1 MITDKKKVAIFVDT
15 RKESGGEY
23 QHFLYTLDNIKKNN
37 KDNIDFIVIS
47 ISKKLNL
54 NLEKEDINYFFF
66 SMNLFERFICYL
78 RNFGPFV
85 RRVKKFFFFKNKFE
99 KFLEKLNVDLV
110 YFTSPSQ
117 YSLYLENTK
126 FIISVPDV
134 DHLIYLEF
142 PEFVNNSE
150 FFRRDEILRKS
161 LPRAQAILT
170 NAEIIKK
177 KISKFYSVEENRIYI
192 ISLRPC
198 RSVEEFKKIDKD
210 YMLEIEKKFNL
221 PKKYLFY
228 PAMYL
233 PHKNHKSLVDALKIL
248 KFDYN
253 LDINIVCTGSDV
265 GYLSEIK
272 EYSIKN
278 KVNNNIF
285 FLDFVDN
292 KALPYL
298 YLNSI
303 ALIFPVLAGPT
314 FTPPW
319 EAFKMGVPVIFSNLL
334 GVKNVYKDAV
344 YYIDPLDSYS
354 IANSVKIL
362 LDNNSVRENLITRGR
377 EILEELNDK
386 NEYDQ
391 LFFIIKHY
399 RKIKQTWN
407 FEKP

>member
-1 MITDKKKVAIFVDT
+1 
-15 RKESGGEY
+15 
-23 QHFLYTLDNIKKNN
+23 
-37 KDNIDFIVIS
+37 
-47 ISKKLNL
+47 
-54 NLEKEDINYFFF
+54 
-66 SMNLFERFICYL
+66 
-78 RNFGPFV
+78 
-85 RRVKKFFFFKNKFE
+85 
-99 KFLEKLNVDLV
+99 
-110 YFTSPSQ
+110 
-117 YSLYLENTK
+117 
-126 FIISVPDV
+126 
-134 DHLIYLEF
+134 
-142 PEFVNNSE
+142 
-150 FFRRDEILRKS
+150 
-161 LPRAQAILT
+161 
-170 NAEIIKK
+170 
-177 KISKFYSVEENRIYI
+177 
-192 ISLRPC
+192 
-198 RSVEEFKKIDKD
+198 
-210 YMLEIEKKFNL
+210 MLEIEKKFNL

-354 IANSVKIL
+354 IANSVIIL
-362 LDNNSVRENLITRGR
+362 LENNSVRENLITRGR
-377 EILEELNDK
+377 EILKELNDK
-386 NEYDQ
+386 NEYGQ

-399 RKIKQTWN
+399 RKINQTWN

>member
-1 MITDKKKVAIFVDT
+1 MTTNKKKVAIFVDT

-66 SMNLFERFICYL
+66 SMNSFERFICYL

-177 KISKFYSVEENRIYI
+177 RISKFYSVEENRIYI

-198 RSVEEFKKIDKD
+198 RSVEEFKKFDKD

-265 GYLSEIK
+265 GYLNEIK
-272 EYSIKN
+272 EYSIIN

-285 FLDFVDN
+285 FLNFVDN

-319 EAFKMGVPVIFSNLL
+319 EAFKMGVPVIFSNIL

-354 IANSVKIL
+354 IADSVKIL
-362 LDNNSVRENLITRGR
+362 LENNSVRENLITRGR

-391 LFFIIKHY
+391 LFFIIKNY

>member
-1 MITDKKKVAIFVDT
+1 VITDKKKVAIFVDT

-161 LPRAQAILT
+161 LPRAQAVLT

-354 IANSVKIL
+354 IANSVIIL
-362 LDNNSVRENLITRGR
+362 LENNSIRENLITRGR
-377 EILEELNDK
+377 EILKELNDK
-386 NEYDQ
+386 NEYGQ

-399 RKIKQTWN
+399 RKINQTWN

>member
-1 MITDKKKVAIFVDT
+1 VITDKKKVAIFVDT

-354 IANSVKIL
+354 IANSVIIL
-362 LDNNSVRENLITRGR
+362 LENNSIRENLITRGR
-377 EILEELNDK
+377 EILKELNDK
-386 NEYDQ
+386 NEYGQ

-399 RKIKQTWN
+399 RKINQTWN